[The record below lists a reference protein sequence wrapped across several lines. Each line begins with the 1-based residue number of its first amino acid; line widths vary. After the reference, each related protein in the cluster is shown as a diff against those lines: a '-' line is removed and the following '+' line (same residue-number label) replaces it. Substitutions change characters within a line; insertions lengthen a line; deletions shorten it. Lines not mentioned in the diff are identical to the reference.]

1 MVGMNSLN
9 GIINRG
15 ILHSNEI
22 LSTLHEEI
30 RSSLRQPE
38 TGNNDGMDLALC
50 IYRKDKKVI
59 EFSGAKNPMVYIQ
72 NNELFQIKGDIH
84 PIGGSKSKP
93 SIAFKKH
100 EISIGQPTMLYL
112 FSDGYR
118 DQFGGKDNTKFMSKK
133 FNQLLL
139 SIHRMPMQTQKE
151 VLEKTIL
158 EWKGIHHQT
167 DDILVMGVMLNA

>member
-1 MVGMNSLN
+1 
-9 GIINRG
+9 
-15 ILHSNEI
+15 
-22 LSTLHEEI
+22 
-30 RSSLRQPE
+30 
-38 TGNNDGMDLALC
+38 
-50 IYRKDKKVI
+50 
-59 EFSGAKNPMVYIQ
+59 
-72 NNELFQIKGDIH
+72 
-84 PIGGSKSKP
+84 
-93 SIAFKKH
+93 
-100 EISIGQPTMLYL
+100 MLYL